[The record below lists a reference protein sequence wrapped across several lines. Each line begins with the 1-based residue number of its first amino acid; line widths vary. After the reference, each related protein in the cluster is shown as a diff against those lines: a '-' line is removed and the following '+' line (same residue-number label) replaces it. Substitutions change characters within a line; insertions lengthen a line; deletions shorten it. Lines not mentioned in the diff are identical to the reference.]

1 MTLSV
6 KKEYLRAIRDRYFN
20 SSKKQKSL
28 ILDELCAT
36 AGFSRKYAI
45 KILAIKHKEG
55 KKLSGRSR
63 SYSKESIFHLR
74 KLWHIMDHMCSKK
87 MVAAFPIWIEFY
99 QAPNFTLSV
108 KQELLSMSHSTVDR
122 YLKPYRARFR
132 RYKNTGTR
140 FGGKPHI
147 KQIIPLKPF
156 NQKVY
161 RPGFVETDTV
171 AHCGGS
177 LSGKFIWSLTFT
189 DVYSGWTDNYAIWD
203 KGSGEVLSAID
214 YIDRR
219 LPYEM
224 VSCNVDNGSEF
235 LNYSLIEYMRDVKKV
250 DLTRSRPFK
259 KNDNCHVEQKNG
271 THVRETFGYQ
281 RLEHEYLI
289 KYMNEIYKDYHNVLY
304 NFFVPQLK
312 LAEKRRE
319 GAKYKKKFEKPKT
332 PYQRL
337 MESKHLSMKEKEE
350 LKRKYELLNPIT
362 LKREMARKISM
373 FEKLV
378 ERSKIESFKYE
389 TA

>member
-1 MTLSV
+1 MLCC
-6 KKEYLRAIRDRYFN
+6 YYN

-63 SYSKESIFHLR
+63 SYSKEAVFHLR

-87 MVAAFPIWIEFY
+87 MVAAFPIWLEFY
-99 QAPNFTLSV
+99 QAPNFTISV
-108 KQELLSMSHSTVDR
+108 KQEFLSMSHSTVDR
-122 YLKPYRARFR
+122 YLTPYRARFR
-132 RYKNTGTR
+132 RYKNTGTRSGTR

-156 NQKVY
+156 NQKAY

-189 DVYSGWTDNYAIWD
+189 DVYSGWTDNYAIWG

-224 VSCNVDNGSEF
+224 VSCNVDNGSEI
-235 LNYSLIEYMRDVKKV
+235 LNYSLIEYMRDVKRV

-271 THVRETFGYQ
+271 THVRETSGYQ
-281 RLEHEYLI
+281 RLEHEYLL

-312 LAEKRRE
+312 LAEKRRD

-350 LKRKYELLNPIT
+350 LKRKNELLNPIS
-362 LKREMARKISM
+362 LKREMSRKVSM

-378 ERSKIESFKYE
+378 ERSKIKSFECE